1 MGGFRCRVKVAL
13 VLFVDHF
20 VYVQHTIV
28 LTIKSMNNEKTRSE
42 WVWMTRKKHNHTLGT
57 SRQFSL

>member
-1 MGGFRCRVKVAL
+1 MRFPVPCESSISPLRRPFCLQYTV
-13 VLFVDHF
+13 
-20 VYVQHTIV
+20 V
-28 LTIKSMNNEKTRSE
+28 LTIKSMNNEKTRGE

>member
-1 MGGFRCRVKVAL
+1 MRFPVPFESSISPLRRPFCLQYTV
-13 VLFVDHF
+13 
-20 VYVQHTIV
+20 V

-57 SRQFSL
+57 SRQFFL

>member
-1 MGGFRCRVKVAL
+1 MRFPVPCESSISPLRRSFCL
-13 VLFVDHF
+13 
-20 VYVQHTIV
+20 QHTVV

>member
-1 MGGFRCRVKVAL
+1 MRFPVPCESSISPLRRPFCLQYTV
-13 VLFVDHF
+13 
-20 VYVQHTIV
+20 V
-28 LTIKSMNNEKTRSE
+28 LTIKSMNNEKTTSE

>member
-1 MGGFRCRVKVAL
+1 MRFPVPCESSISPLRRPFCS
-13 VLFVDHF
+13 
-20 VYVQHTIV
+20 QHAV
-28 LTIKSMNNEKTRSE
+28 MLTIKSMNNEKTRSE